1 MIPQCGMESAPADL
15 AAHTLVKIMRD
26 NYNCPVGDVTF
37 CLHELKYATLLV
49 VLRFEA
55 NFS

>member
-15 AAHTLVKIMRD
+15 AAHTLVKSMRD

-37 CLHELKYATLLV
+37 CLHEFKYAALII
-49 VLRFEA
+49 LRFKA